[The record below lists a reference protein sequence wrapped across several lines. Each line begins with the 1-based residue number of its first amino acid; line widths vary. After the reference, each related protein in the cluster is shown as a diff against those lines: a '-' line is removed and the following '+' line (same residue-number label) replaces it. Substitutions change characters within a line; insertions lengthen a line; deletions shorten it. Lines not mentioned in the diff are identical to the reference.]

1 MLSDIIKKTFSKI
14 LQYGVPLFYFLV
26 AVSFYL
32 GTYDSAQIKITIVQI
47 GGIFLICSW
56 LILKFEE
63 NLFPTLRQN
72 PVVAAP
78 VLLFLVS
85 GLISYL
91 FSYFNYASLNE
102 FSRRL
107 IYCLLALVIADVFND
122 KKNVNRLINFLISA
136 TYIVCIYSVLQFID
150 INFFPPPPDKGL
162 DPFAWRQAF
171 GPKIFSTFG
180 NPNFLGDFLVVM
192 SPITLA
198 LFFKK
203 RKFHLLFL
211 WILITFST
219 VATYSK
225 GAWIGYGLGL
235 LTFGFLFV
243 NFILNIEKSKRIF
256 ILIIMS
262 VLTITTVSGAIF
274 IQMKKR
280 PDSASFRTC
289 TWLATW
295 EMINTNPVLGTGIG
309 TFYLTYPSFR
319 RPEIFFIEGAHNTET
334 DHAENEYLEVFYDE
348 GIIGIGI
355 FLALL
360 ALFLTLGLKNLAYFR
375 KRNLN
380 DGTMAYIQLGVLS
393 ALVAQLGHNLVCVSL
408 RFVSSGVML
417 WMLIGLTA
425 AISFQYIKK
434 EKIDIVVFPSVIK
447 RIMQIIIF
455 LMMCY
460 LIFVFYGF
468 FQADKTHATAIYY
481 SKQGR
486 WNESLE
492 YFDKTIRKN
501 PSFIMPRY
509 FKANNY
515 NDRFQNDDVSKALA
529 EYESLW
535 KLAPN
540 YVQSKF
546 LVGALYTKLWAEYNL
561 QYNGFLAKKDEKN
574 AETALKNRDD
584 SFQKAVRYYNEYEL
598 IDPIFPETY
607 YRLAW
612 LYVQNGEYQKALDE
626 YQKHLDAPGKLIR
639 NADYWKPRRKN
650 EYAFTYI
657 NMGSLYFMMN
667 NLDKAEECF
676 KKSLELVP
684 DSLEG
689 LKSLVALY
697 NKTNRKDEFN
707 KTVETLKKLYPQD
720 KVVST
725 LVLKK

>member
-63 NLFPTLRQN
+63 DLFPTLRQN

-107 IYCLLALVIADVFND
+107 IYCLLALIIADFFNE
-122 KKNVNRLINFLISA
+122 KKSINRLINFLISA
-136 TYIVCIYSVLQFID
+136 TYIVCIYSVIQFID

-219 VATYSK
+219 VVTYSK

-243 NFILNIEKSKRIF
+243 NFILHIEKSKRIF

-262 VLTITTVSGAIF
+262 FLTVTTVSGAIF

>member
-56 LILKFEE
+56 LILKFEDD
-63 NLFPTLRQN
+63 LFPTLRQN

-78 VLLFLVS
+78 VLLFLIS

-91 FSYFNYASLNE
+91 FSYFHYASLNE

-107 IYCLLALVIADVFND
+107 IYCLLALIIADFFNE
-122 KKNVNRLINFLISA
+122 KKSINRLINFLISA
-136 TYIVCIYSVLQFID
+136 TYIVCIYSVIQFID

-219 VATYSK
+219 VVTYSK

-243 NFILNIEKSKRIF
+243 NFILHIEKSKRIF

-262 VLTITTVSGAIF
+262 FLTVTTVSGAIF

>member
-1 MLSDIIKKTFSKI
+1 
-14 LQYGVPLFYFLV
+14 
-26 AVSFYL
+26 
-32 GTYDSAQIKITIVQI
+32 
-47 GGIFLICSW
+47 
-56 LILKFEE
+56 
-63 NLFPTLRQN
+63 
-72 PVVAAP
+72 
-78 VLLFLVS
+78 
-85 GLISYL
+85 
-91 FSYFNYASLNE
+91 
-102 FSRRL
+102 
-107 IYCLLALVIADVFND
+107 
-122 KKNVNRLINFLISA
+122 
-136 TYIVCIYSVLQFID
+136 
-150 INFFPPPPDKGL
+150 
-162 DPFAWRQAF
+162 
-171 GPKIFSTFG
+171 
-180 NPNFLGDFLVVM
+180 M

-262 VLTITTVSGAIF
+262 FLTITTVSGAIF

-334 DHAENEYLEVFYDE
+334 DHCENEYLEVFYDE
-348 GIIGIGI
+348 GMIGIGI

-360 ALFLTLGLKNLAYFR
+360 ALFLTLGLKNLAYFKR
-375 KRNLN
+375 RNLN
-380 DGTMAYIQLGVLS
+380 DGTAAYIQLGVLS

-417 WMLIGLTA
+417 WMLIGITA

-434 EKIDIVVFPSVIK
+434 EKIDVVVFPSVIK

-468 FQADKTHATAIYY
+468 FQADKMHATAIYY

-492 YFDKTIRKN
+492 YFDKTIQKN

-515 NDRFQNDDVSKALA
+515 NDRFQKDDVNKALA

-546 LVGALYTKLWAEYNL
+546 LVGALYTKLWAEYNI
-561 QYNGFLAKKDEKN
+561 QYNDFLGKKDEKN

-626 YQKHLDAPGKLIR
+626 YQKHLNAPGKLIR

-667 NLDKAEECF
+667 NFDKAEECF

-689 LKSLVALY
+689 LKSLAALY
-697 NKTNRKDEFN
+697 NKTNRKAEFN

-725 LVLKK
+725 LALK

>member
-56 LILKFEE
+56 LILKFEDD
-63 NLFPTLRQN
+63 LFPTLRQN

-78 VLLFLVS
+78 VLLFLIS

-91 FSYFNYASLNE
+91 FSYFHYASLNE

-107 IYCLLALVIADVFND
+107 IYCLLALIIADVFNE
-122 KKNVNRLINFLISA
+122 KKNINRLISFLIFA

-262 VLTITTVSGAIF
+262 FLTITTVSGAIF

-319 RPEIFFIEGAHNTET
+319 RPEIFFIEKAHNTET
-334 DHAENEYLEVFYDE
+334 DHCENEYLEVFYDE
-348 GIIGIGI
+348 GMIGIGI

-360 ALFLTLGLKNLAYFR
+360 ALFLTLGLRNLAYFR
-375 KRNLN
+375 RRNLN
-380 DGTMAYIQLGVLS
+380 DGTTAYIQLGVLS

-434 EKIDIVVFPSVIK
+434 EKIDVVVFPSVIK

-468 FQADKTHATAIYY
+468 FQADKMHATAIYY

-492 YFDKTIRKN
+492 YFDKTIQKN

-515 NDRFQNDDVSKALA
+515 NDRFQKDDVNKALA

-561 QYNGFLAKKDEKN
+561 QYNGFLSKKDEKN

-667 NLDKAEECF
+667 NLNKAEECF
-676 KKSLELVP
+676 KKSLELIP

-689 LKSLVALY
+689 LKSLAALY
-697 NKTNRKDEFN
+697 NKTNRKNEFN
-707 KTVETLKKLYPQD
+707 ETVEKLKKLYPQD
-720 KVVST
+720 EIVST